1 MDDSTSTALA
11 FAPSPSL
18 PPVLLRPYQEEC
30 VQRVLAAYE
39 RDRHG
44 EELLV
49 LPTAAGKT
57 VIFSQVIAQLSD
69 GYGVNALII
78 AHTDELLTQAAEKYR
93 QIKPAAI
100 IGKVGGG
107 IYDYGGEVTVASI
120 DTICRPNHL
129 ALLPRMDYGLVV
141 VDEAHRSCAPK
152 YQRVLQALKGAFV
165 LKVTATPDRLDGQPI
180 SQKPPLY
187 SSHILEMIEQGQ
199 YRLNKWK
206 RSFVSDILRK
216 NHHLVCRKET
226 PHAL

>member
-11 FAPSPSL
+11 SPASSPCSPL
-18 PPVLLRPYQEEC
+18 PTVTLRPYQEEC

-39 RDRHG
+39 HDRHG

-69 GYGVNALII
+69 QYGVLALII

-93 QIKPAAI
+93 QVKPAAI

-107 IYDYGGEVTVASI
+107 SYNYGGEVTVASI

-129 ALLPRMDYGLVV
+129 ATLKRMGYGLVV

-165 LKVTATPDRLDGQPI
+165 L
-180 SQKPPLY
+180 
-187 SSHILEMIEQGQ
+187 
-199 YRLNKWK
+199 
-206 RSFVSDILRK
+206 
-216 NHHLVCRKET
+216 
-226 PHAL
+226 

>member
-1 MDDSTSTALA
+1 MYPMDDSTSTVLA

-18 PPVLLRPYQEEC
+18 PLVLLRPYQDEC
-30 VQRVLAAYE
+30 VQRVLTAYE

-69 GYGVNALII
+69 RYGVNALII

-107 IYDYGGEVTVASI
+107 TYDYGGEVTVASI

-129 ALLPRMDYGLVV
+129 ALLPRMDYGLVA
-141 VDEAHRSCAPK
+141 VDECFPVGTLIDGRPIEHIHAGD
-152 YQRVLQALKGAFV
+152 L
-165 LKVTATPDRLDGQPI
+165 VTA
-180 SQKPPLY
+180 
-187 SSHILEMIEQGQ
+187 
-199 YRLNKWK
+199 
-206 RSFVSDILRK
+206 F
-216 NHHLVCRKET
+216 C
-226 PHAL
+226 

>member
-1 MDDSTSTALA
+1 MSPMDDNTSPALA

-18 PPVLLRPYQEEC
+18 PPVVLRPYQQEC

-39 RDRHG
+39 HDRHG

-69 GYGVNALII
+69 QYGVLALII

-93 QIKPAAI
+93 QVKPAAI

-120 DTICRPNHL
+120 DTICRPNQL
-129 ALLPRMDYGLVV
+129 ALPPRMDYGLGVV
-141 VDEAHRSCAPK
+141 VDAHNSSAPK
-152 YQRVLQALKGAFV
+152 DQRV
-165 LKVTATPDRLDGQPI
+165 
-180 SQKPPLY
+180 
-187 SSHILEMIEQGQ
+187 
-199 YRLNKWK
+199 
-206 RSFVSDILRK
+206 
-216 NHHLVCRKET
+216 
-226 PHAL
+226 